1 MRCLAGSQLE
11 AKRGFSFPAAQPHS
25 GTSCLYTTLFIAA
38 GEQPGATPPQSPS
51 SSRGINKI
59 IIITTTTA
67 AAKQTELGCGSTRIG
82 RVACGCDCRE
92 GRSTAG
98 LLPDKNNLAK
108 KITAGKSDLYYYY
121 RKRARCSTASSSAR
135 QDSESMHRG

>member
-1 MRCLAGSQLE
+1 M
-11 AKRGFSFPAAQPHS
+11 
-25 GTSCLYTTLFIAA
+25 YTTLFIAA